1 MQKINVLAPRMKP
14 IILIRAPVLN
24 WELFMTGKVS
34 FPTAGLAPLLLKM
47 PSASF
52 GPKKCCLPL
61 LCREILAQLWGGE
74 HDYSLG
80 SWENSLSLS
89 VELMKG

>member
-1 MQKINVLAPRMKP
+1 
-14 IILIRAPVLN
+14 
-24 WELFMTGKVS
+24 MTGRVS
-34 FPTAGLAPLLLKM
+34 FPTAGLALLLLKV

-61 LCREILAQLWGGE
+61 LCGEILAQLWDGE
-74 HDYSLG
+74 HDCSLG

-89 VELMKG
+89 IELMKG